1 MGFLEVPINHS
12 AATKLR
18 PSSRSD
24 RNFMTAVAIQK
35 LQYRW
40 PGGSL
45 TNPAPTILKIANFTL
60 AKGEKLFLKGA
71 SGSGKSTLLQLIAG
85 VLQPS
90 EGDIS
95 VLGQPI
101 SRMSAGKRDQFRA
114 DHLGFVFQLFNLLG
128 FLSVVDNVLLPC
140 RFSRLRAQGALT
152 QGVSLVNAAANL
164 LTALGLPTNAQY
176 QAVSRL
182 SVGQQQRVAL
192 ARALLGAP
200 GLIICDEPTSA
211 IDVEHRER
219 FMQLLLAQV
228 ERSGAALLFVSHDP
242 TLERYFDRT
251 VHLADINQA
260 QPQAE
265 ESL

>member
-1 MGFLEVPINHS
+1 MS
-12 AATKLR
+12 
-18 PSSRSD
+18 
-24 RNFMTAVAIQK
+24 AVAIHN
-35 LQYRW
+35 LQFAW
-40 PGGSL
+40 PTRPWTAGSQ
-45 TNPAPTILKIANFTL
+45 TSPAPTILKIANFTL
-60 AKGEKLFLKGA
+60 ADGEKLFLKGA

-85 VLQPS
+85 VLTPTAG
-90 EGDIS
+90 EIT
-95 VLGQPI
+95 VLGQAI
-101 SRMSAGKRDQFRA
+101 SRLSAGKRDQFRA

-128 FLSVVDNVLLPC
+128 FLNVVDNVLLPC
-140 RFSRLRAQGALT
+140 RFSKLRAQRALT
-152 QGVSLVNAAANL
+152 QGASLTDAASQL
-164 LTALGLPTNAQY
+164 LGALGLSNAVGLPNAVCA

-192 ARALLGAP
+192 ARALIGAP

-228 ERSGAALLFVSHDP
+228 EKSGAALLFVSHDP

-260 QPQAE
+260 APFTEETAQDLAE
-265 ESL
+265 ANS

>member
-1 MGFLEVPINHS
+1 MGTQEQAS
-12 AATKLR
+12 
-18 PSSRSD
+18 
-24 RNFMTAVAIQK
+24 
-35 LQYRW
+35 
-40 PGGSL
+40 
-45 TNPAPTILKIANFTL
+45 PTPILKIANFTL

-85 VLQPS
+85 VLVPTKG
-90 EGDIS
+90 EIT
-95 VLGQPI
+95 VLDQPI
-101 SRMSAGKRDQFRA
+101 SRLSSGKRDQFRA

-128 FLSVVDNVLLPC
+128 FLNVVDNVLLPC
-140 RFSRLRAQGALT
+140 RFSKLRTQRALT
-152 QGVSLVNAAANL
+152 QGASLTQAASQL
-164 LTALGLPTNAQY
+164 LAALGLPSAVRE

-242 TLERYFDRT
+242 GLERYFDRT

-260 QPQAE
+260 TPLTE
-265 ESL
+265 EAALDRTEAYS

>member
-1 MGFLEVPINHS
+1 
-12 AATKLR
+12 
-18 PSSRSD
+18 
-24 RNFMTAVAIQK
+24 MTAVAIQK
-35 LQYRW
+35 LQFSW
-40 PGGSL
+40 PRGPQAARSHIG
-45 TNPAPTILKIANFTL
+45 PAPSVLNIANFTL

-85 VLQPS
+85 VLLPT
-90 EGDIS
+90 EGEIT

-101 SRMSAGKRDQFRA
+101 SRLSAGKRDQFRA

-128 FLSVVDNVLLPC
+128 FLNVLDNVLLPC
-140 RFSRLRAQGALT
+140 QFSKLRAQRALT
-152 QGVSLVNAAANL
+152 QGASLALAATNL
-164 LTALGLPTNAQY
+164 LTALGLPSMAREHP
-176 QAVSRL
+176 VSRL

-228 ERSGAALLFVSHDP
+228 EKTGAALLLVSHDP
-242 TLERYFDRT
+242 ALERYFDRT
-251 VHLADINQA
+251 VQLADINQA
-260 QPQAE
+260 QLPDDDAYSTLRNE
-265 ESL
+265 RS

>member
-1 MGFLEVPINHS
+1 
-12 AATKLR
+12 
-18 PSSRSD
+18 
-24 RNFMTAVAIQK
+24 MTAVAIQK
-35 LQYRW
+35 LQFSW
-40 PGGSL
+40 PGGSPSR
-45 TNPAPTILKIANFTL
+45 PAPSILNIANFTL
-60 AKGEKLFLKGA
+60 ARGERLFLKGA

-85 VLQPS
+85 VLQPCAG
-90 EGDIS
+90 EIT

-101 SRMSAGKRDQFRA
+101 SKLSAGKRDQFRA

-128 FLSVVDNVLLPC
+128 FLDVLDNVLLPC
-140 RFSRLRAQGALT
+140 RFSSLRAHRAST
-152 QGVSLVNAAANL
+152 QGISPTQAATNL
-164 LTALGLPTNAQY
+164 LTALGLPTKVHR

-200 GLIICDEPTSA
+200 GLLICDEPTSA
-211 IDVEHRER
+211 IDLEHRER

-251 VHLADINQA
+251 VHLADINA
-260 QPQAE
+260 ARLVPADAYPDLVE
-265 ESL
+265 ANS

>member
-1 MGFLEVPINHS
+1 
-12 AATKLR
+12 
-18 PSSRSD
+18 
-24 RNFMTAVAIQK
+24 MTAVAIQNLK
-35 LQYRW
+35 FAW
-40 PGGSL
+40 PRGSWPL
-45 TNPAPTILKIANFTL
+45 GSQTGPAPILNIANFTL

-85 VLQPS
+85 VLAPT
-90 EGDIS
+90 EGEIT
-95 VLGQPI
+95 VLGQPV
-101 SRMSAGKRDQFRA
+101 SRLSSGKRDQFRA

-128 FLSVVDNVLLPC
+128 FLNVVDNVLLPC
-140 RFSRLRAQGALT
+140 RFSRVRTQRALT
-152 QGVSLVNAAANL
+152 QGTSLTDAAAKL
-164 LTALGLPTNAQY
+164 LTELGLPNAVRE

-228 ERSGAALLFVSHDP
+228 EKSGAALLFVSHDP
-242 TLERYFDRT
+242 ALERYFDRT
-251 VHLADINQA
+251 VQLADINQA
-260 QPQAE
+260 APAAMDSAQELAE
-265 ESL
+265 ANS

>member
-1 MGFLEVPINHS
+1 
-12 AATKLR
+12 
-18 PSSRSD
+18 
-24 RNFMTAVAIQK
+24 MTAVAIQN
-35 LQYRW
+35 LQFAW
-40 PGGSL
+40 PRASGTQAQTS
-45 TNPAPTILKIANFTL
+45 PAPILKIANFTL

-85 VLQPS
+85 VLVPTKG
-90 EGDIS
+90 EIT
-95 VLGQPI
+95 VLDQPI
-101 SRMSAGKRDQFRA
+101 FRLTSGKRDQFRA

-128 FLSVVDNVLLPC
+128 FLNVVDNVLLPC
-140 RFSRLRAQGALT
+140 RFSKLRTQRALT
-152 QGVSLVNAAANL
+152 QGASLIDAATTL
-164 LTALGLPTNAQY
+164 LTALGLPSATREQP
-176 QAVSRL
+176 VSRL

-228 ERSGAALLFVSHDP
+228 EKSGAALLFVSHDP
-242 TLERYFDRT
+242 SLERYFDRT

-260 QPQAE
+260 APLAE
-265 ESL
+265 AAGLDLAGAIS

>member
-1 MGFLEVPINHS
+1 
-12 AATKLR
+12 
-18 PSSRSD
+18 
-24 RNFMTAVAIQK
+24 MTAVAIQK
-35 LQYRW
+35 LQFSW
-40 PGGSL
+40 PRESRIS
-45 TNPAPTILKIANFTL
+45 PAPTILNIANFTL
-60 AKGEKLFLKGA
+60 DKGEKLFLKGA

-90 EGDIS
+90 EGEIT

-101 SRMSAGKRDQFRA
+101 SRFSAGKRDQFRA
-114 DHLGFVFQLFNLLG
+114 DHLGFVFQLFNLLS

-140 RFSRLRAQGALT
+140 RFSRLRAQRALT
-152 QGVSLVNAAANL
+152 QGTNLTHAATNL
-164 LTALGLPTNAQY
+164 LDALGFPSASRS

-242 TLERYFDRT
+242 SLERYFDRT
-251 VHLADINQA
+251 VHLAEINQA

>member
-1 MGFLEVPINHS
+1 
-12 AATKLR
+12 
-18 PSSRSD
+18 
-24 RNFMTAVAIQK
+24 MTAVAIQK
-35 LQYRW
+35 LQFSW
-40 PGGSL
+40 PSESRIS
-45 TNPAPTILKIANFTL
+45 PAPTILKIANFNL
-60 AKGEKLFLKGA
+60 ANGEKLFLKGA

-90 EGDIS
+90 EGEIT

-101 SRMSAGKRDQFRA
+101 SRFSAGKRDQFRA

-128 FLSVVDNVLLPC
+128 FLGVVENVLLPC
-140 RFSRLRAQGALT
+140 RFSSLRAQRALT
-152 QGVSLVNAAANL
+152 QGTNLTHAATNL
-164 LTALGLPTNAQY
+164 LDALGFASASRA

-242 TLERYFDRT
+242 SLERYFDRT
-251 VHLADINQA
+251 VHLAEINQA
-260 QPQAE
+260 QPRAE

>member
-1 MGFLEVPINHS
+1 
-12 AATKLR
+12 
-18 PSSRSD
+18 
-24 RNFMTAVAIQK
+24 MTAVAIQQ
-35 LQYRW
+35 LQFSW
-40 PGGSL
+40 PG
-45 TNPAPTILKIANFTL
+45 NPSSDSTKPILDIANFTV

-90 EGDIS
+90 KGEIA

-101 SRMSAGKRDQFRA
+101 SALSAGKRDQFRA

-128 FLSVVDNVLLPC
+128 FLNVVDNVLLPC
-140 RFSRLRAQGALT
+140 RFSGVRAQRALT
-152 QGVSLVNAAANL
+152 QGTSLANAAENL
-164 LTALGLPTNAQY
+164 LTMLGLPTNVHQ

-219 FMQLLLAQV
+219 FMQLLLTQV
-228 ERSGAALLFVSHDP
+228 EKSGAALLFVSHDP
-242 TLERYFDRT
+242 TLERFFDRT
-251 VHLADINQA
+251 VHLREINQA
-260 QPQAE
+260 QPMAE
-265 ESL
+265 ENL

>member
-1 MGFLEVPINHS
+1 
-12 AATKLR
+12 
-18 PSSRSD
+18 
-24 RNFMTAVAIQK
+24 MTAVAIQN
-35 LQYRW
+35 LQFSW
-40 PGGSL
+40 PDSLSMGSKS
-45 TNPAPTILKIANFTL
+45 TNHTAQPIINIANFSL

-90 EGDIS
+90 TGEIS
-95 VLGQPI
+95 VLDQPI
-101 SRMSAGKRDQFRA
+101 SKLSAGKRDQFRA

-140 RFSRLRAQGALT
+140 RFSKLRAQRALT
-152 QGVSLVNAAANL
+152 QGASLTQAASKL
-164 LTALGLPTNAQY
+164 LAALGLPSSVSE

-219 FMQLLLAQV
+219 FMHLLLAQV
-228 ERSGAALLFVSHDP
+228 EKSGAALLFVSHDP

-251 VHLADINQA
+251 VHLADINQV
-260 QPQAE
+260 PQAAPDSWRDLTE
-265 ESL
+265 VGANS

>member
-1 MGFLEVPINHS
+1 
-12 AATKLR
+12 
-18 PSSRSD
+18 
-24 RNFMTAVAIQK
+24 MTAVAIQN
-35 LQYRW
+35 LQFAW
-40 PGGSL
+40 PKRPWTAGSQA
-45 TNPAPTILKIANFTL
+45 NSPPTILKIADFTL

-85 VLQPS
+85 VLTPTAG
-90 EGDIS
+90 EIT
-95 VLGQPI
+95 VLGQTI
-101 SRMSAGKRDQFRA
+101 SKRSAGKRDQFRA

-140 RFSRLRAQGALT
+140 RFSKLRAQRALT
-152 QGVSLVNAAANL
+152 QGTSLTNAATQL
-164 LTALGLPTNAQY
+164 LTALGLPDSVCD

-192 ARALLGAP
+192 ARALIGAP

-228 ERSGAALLFVSHDP
+228 EKSGAALLFVSHDP
-242 TLERYFDRT
+242 SLERYFDRT
-251 VHLADINQA
+251 VHLADINKA
-260 QPQAE
+260 QVAPE
-265 ESL
+265 ESAFVLSEASQ

>member
-1 MGFLEVPINHS
+1 
-12 AATKLR
+12 
-18 PSSRSD
+18 
-24 RNFMTAVAIQK
+24 MTAVAIQN
-35 LQYRW
+35 LQFAW
-40 PGGSL
+40 PQTSATRGLALGTQEQAS
-45 TNPAPTILKIANFTL
+45 PTPILRITHFSL

-85 VLQPS
+85 VLVPTKG
-90 EGDIS
+90 EIT
-95 VLGQPI
+95 VLDQPI
-101 SRMSAGKRDQFRA
+101 SRLSGGHRDQFRA

-128 FLSVVDNVLLPC
+128 FLNVVDNVLLPC
-140 RFSRLRAQGALT
+140 RFSKLRTQRALT
-152 QGVSLVNAAANL
+152 QGASLTQAASQL
-164 LTALGLPTNAQY
+164 LAALGLPSAVCE

-242 TLERYFDRT
+242 SLERYFDRT

-260 QPQAE
+260 KPLTE
-265 ESL
+265 EAALDRTEAHS